1 MIKSIHSKKNIT
13 VRTNVLMYRLNILA
27 TKNNFIVK
35 SLARSYFFS
44 LDVRFFLLVSDLQI
58 KEIND
63 DIISIDLL
71 KYKHAGSNEQE
82 ILVWPQEVKQS
93 RNGNTSPAP
102 LALNLSFVSRLPLPL
117 LPRSR
122 WSAVNRLPVLWPDMP
137 SQRGTAICFQ

>member
-82 ILVWPQEVKQS
+82 ILVWP
-93 RNGNTSPAP
+93 
-102 LALNLSFVSRLPLPL
+102 
-117 LPRSR
+117 
-122 WSAVNRLPVLWPDMP
+122 
-137 SQRGTAICFQ
+137 